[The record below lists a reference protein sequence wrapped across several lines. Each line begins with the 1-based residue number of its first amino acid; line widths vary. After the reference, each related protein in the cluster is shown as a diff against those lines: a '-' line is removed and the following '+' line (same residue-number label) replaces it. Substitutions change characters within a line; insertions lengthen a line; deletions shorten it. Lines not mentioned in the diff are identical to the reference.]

1 MENDEAIEALA
12 GLANHSRLAMFRLL
26 VPRGRQGLSA
36 GELGKRLDIAP
47 NAMSF
52 HLTRLR
58 QAGLVTARRNGRN
71 IIYAIDYRG
80 VGSLMSFLTESC
92 CGDSEAGC
100 SPACPPIRAAEA
112 AAQRRP
118 KAGRRAT
125 YRPSA

>member
-1 MENDEAIEALA
+1 METDAAIEALA
-12 GLANHSRLAMFRLL
+12 GLANHSRLAVFRLL
-26 VPRGRQGLSA
+26 IRRGRQGLSA

-58 QAGLVTARRNGRN
+58 QAGLLTARRHGRN
-71 IIYAIDYRG
+71 IIYAVDHHG

-92 CGDSEAGC
+92 CGDSEEGC
-100 SPACPPIRAAEA
+100 LPDCPPPRAAEA
-112 AAQRRP
+112 AARRHP
-118 KAGRRAT
+118 KARRRAT